1 MTIEKVLR
9 LADELAPNA
18 LSDELKLQY
27 INEVEGI
34 VQSEVMRLSPA
45 DILVYTEADMERE
58 LLIKPPYDRVYVA
71 YVTAMY
77 DFAAR
82 EYNKY
87 ASTIELYNTYMDE
100 YTAWYAECF
109 HPADGGAVRSG
120 YYLSAYAIA
129 LAHGFLG
136 TEEEWIDSL
145 KGEKGERGEP
155 FTYED
160 FTVEQLAAL
169 KGEKG
174 EKGDPGD
181 KGEKGDPGDNYVLTE
196 ADKVEIAQRAA
207 NPLAALVTLAADG
220 WTDDSDTFANIKKM
234 RIGYCTTEDTATDKH
249 VYVAGIGSE
258 LVPTYEWV
266 TYSYAFTLSED
277 APAFAPL
284 FRGGTSVNHV
294 HPYDLMDVKVYAASD
309 SAKTNLMSDDIE
321 VQNYKGSRTDV
332 KHAIAISDGVKYMHV
347 FRQPINHVWMIAK
360 GTTALLAGDYVL
372 EFKLR
377 LTPWKYTYVAPVP
390 EAHSEYVITVAPLAD
405 SVAAYN
411 GSDIYCAAFGSQQLI
426 FVADS
431 IPTSDIGV
439 GCTVIKAAGAQ
450 GIIIQP
456 PRAVLPAAEDV
467 TEGF

>member
-1 MTIEKVLR
+1 MKYYVNGVKVSLIEDETLVAGSVGLHLAEFDFDESWDEYDTIIAVFVNGDIEREQILTGGKCDIPWEVIAESGSLR
-9 LADELAPNA
+9 VGVYGKTEDKMRPTLWAIDKTVHDGAEAAESAAEPSRDIWQQL
-18 LSDELKLQY
+18 LDELKR
-27 INEVEGI
+27 IAGADPTVIEPI
-34 VQSEVMRLSPA
+34 VYAYLNANKA
-45 DILVYTEADMERE
+45 DY
-58 LLIKPPYDRVYVA
+58 
-71 YVTAMY
+71 
-77 DFAAR
+77 
-82 EYNKY
+82 
-87 ASTIELYNTYMDE
+87 
-100 YTAWYAECF
+100 
-109 HPADGGAVRSG
+109 
-120 YYLSAYAIA
+120 
-129 LAHGFLG
+129 
-136 TEEEWIDSL
+136 
-145 KGEKGERGEP
+145 
-155 FTYED
+155 
-160 FTVEQLAAL
+160 
-169 KGEKG
+169 
-174 EKGDPGD
+174 
-181 KGEKGDPGDNYVLTE
+181 KGDPGDNYVLTE

-220 WTDDSDTFANIKKM
+220 WTNDSDTFANIKKI